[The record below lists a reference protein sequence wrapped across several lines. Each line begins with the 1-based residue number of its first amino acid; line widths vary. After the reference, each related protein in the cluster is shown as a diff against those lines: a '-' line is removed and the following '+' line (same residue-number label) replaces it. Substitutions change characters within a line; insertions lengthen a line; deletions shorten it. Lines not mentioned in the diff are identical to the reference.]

1 MEEIKNKMVDNKIIQ
16 IKKLVIEQLKK
27 SKDLNIEYR
36 LCLDYLNNCKDPK
49 YKEFMT
55 SRTKKTAVELHKY
68 ASTMVSDV
76 CHWVYEELAILTEH
90 QRADLLNDEKKMD
103 EFLNMVNDYI
113 GRRNNGISIF
123 GAKRN

>member
-55 SRTKKTAVELHKY
+55 SRTKKTAIELHKY

-103 EFLNMVNDYI
+103 GFLNMVNDYI

>member
-55 SRTKKTAVELHKY
+55 SRTKRTAVELHKY

-76 CHWVYEELAILTEH
+76 CHWVYEELSILTEH

>member
-1 MEEIKNKMVDNKIIQ
+1 MEEIKNEMIDDKIVQ

-36 LCLDYLNNCKDPK
+36 LCLDYLNNHKDAK

-55 SRTKKTAVELHKY
+55 TRTKKTAVELHKY
-68 ASTMVSDV
+68 ASSMISDV
-76 CHWVYEELAILTEH
+76 CHWIYEELVALTEH

-103 EFLNMVNDYI
+103 DFLHKVNEYI
-113 GRRNNGISIF
+113 GRRNNGVSIF
-123 GAKRN
+123 GAKRD